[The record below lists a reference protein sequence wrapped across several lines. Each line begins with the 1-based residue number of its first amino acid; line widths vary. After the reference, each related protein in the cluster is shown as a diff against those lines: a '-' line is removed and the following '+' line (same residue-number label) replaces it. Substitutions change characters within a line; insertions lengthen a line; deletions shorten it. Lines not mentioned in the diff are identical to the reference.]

1 VRKAYTLKKDI
12 LPFQKDLPNVS
23 LSKLLD
29 EYLNFKDAKLILFD
43 LETLGLNPNFEYEQ
57 ITEVSA
63 WVVDGNNM
71 EIIETLNCGIKL
83 NESALTLLNDSTSIE
98 RINWMERQKKRSG
111 SSFDSPTE
119 ILDMTHYYDLNA
131 ETNIKESEGVSKF
144 IDLINKYENVI
155 TVAHNA
161 KFDVKFMT
169 VRSSK
174 YEKKFPITN
183 TLDTLKLSR
192 YFFSPLVLKLANHKD
207 VKNVYDALFRKRK
220 DFIHISSKLGELAN
234 ALNID
239 SSSWHSA
246 DADVKMMY
254 EILKYM
260 INFFETH
267 KDEDIQKYQ
276 KQILKRNIGKYKSK

>member
-1 VRKAYTLKKDI
+1 MRKAYTLKKDI

-29 EYLNFKDAKLILFD
+29 EYLDFTDAKLILFD

-57 ITEVSA
+57 ITEISA

-71 EIIETLNCGIKL
+71 EVIETLNCGIQL
-83 NESALTLLNDSTSIE
+83 NESAQTLIDDATSIE
-98 RINWMERQKKRSG
+98 RINWVARQKKRRG
-111 SSFDSPTE
+111 NSFDSPTE
-119 ILDMTHYYDLNA
+119 ILDMTHYYDLNT
-131 ETNIKESEGVSKF
+131 ETNIKEYEGVSKF

-169 VRSSK
+169 IRSSK

-192 YFFSPLVLKLANHKD
+192 YFFSPLVLKLATHND
-207 VKNVYDALFRKRK
+207 VKEIYNSLFRPHT

-234 ALNID
+234 ALSID

-246 DADVKMMY
+246 DADVGMMY
-254 EILKYM
+254 EILKFM
-260 INFFETH
+260 MNFFETH
-267 KDEDIQKYQ
+267 KDEDIQTYQ
-276 KQILKRNIGKYKSK
+276 KQILKRNIGKNKPK

>member
-1 VRKAYTLKKDI
+1 MRKAYTLKKDI

-29 EYLNFKDAKLILFD
+29 EYLDFTDAKLILFD

-57 ITEVSA
+57 ITEISA

-71 EIIETLNCGIKL
+71 EVIETLNCGIKL
-83 NESALTLLNDSTSIE
+83 NESAQTLIDDATSIE
-98 RINWMERQKKRSG
+98 RINWVDRQKKRRG
-111 SSFDSPTE
+111 TTFDSPTE
-119 ILDMTHYYDLNA
+119 ILDMTHYYDLNT
-131 ETNIKESEGVSKF
+131 ETNIKEYEGVSKF

-169 VRSSK
+169 IRSSK
-174 YEKKFPITN
+174 YEKQFPVTN

-192 YFFSPLVLKLANHKD
+192 YFFSPLVLKLATHTD
-207 VKNVYDALFRKRK
+207 VKDIYNSLFRQRT

-254 EILKYM
+254 EILKFM
-260 INFFETH
+260 MNFFETH
-267 KDEDIQKYQ
+267 KDEDIQTYQ
-276 KQILKRNIGKYKSK
+276 KQILKRNIGKNKPK

>member
-1 VRKAYTLKKDI
+1 MRKSYSLKKDI
-12 LPFQKDLPNVS
+12 LPFQKDLPTVS

-29 EYLNFKDAKLILFD
+29 EYLNFQDCKLILFD

-57 ITEVSA
+57 ITQLSA
-63 WVVDGNNM
+63 SVVNGNNM
-71 EIIETLNCGIKL
+71 EIIETLNCGVQL
-83 NESALTLLNDSTSIE
+83 NESALTLINDPTSVE
-98 RINWMERQKKRSG
+98 RINWVDRQNKRRG
-111 SSFDSPTE
+111 NAFDNPAE
-119 ILDMTHYYDLNA
+119 ILNMTHYFDLPPEN
-131 ETNIKESEGVSKF
+131 NMKESDVISKF
-144 IDLINKYENVI
+144 IDLVYKYENVI
-155 TVAHNA
+155 VVAHNA

-174 YEKKFPITN
+174 YEKKFPITK

-192 YFFSPLVLKLANHKD
+192 YFFSPLILKLAKHMD
-207 VKNVYDALFRKRK
+207 VVDIYNALFRQRK
-220 DFIHISSKLGELAN
+220 DFGHISSKLGELAY

-254 EILKYM
+254 EVLKFM
-260 INFFETH
+260 LKFFEKH
-267 KDEDIQKYQ
+267 KNEDIISYQ

>member
-1 VRKAYTLKKDI
+1 MRKAYTLKKDI
-12 LPFQKDLPNVS
+12 LPFQKDLPTVS

-29 EYLNFKDAKLILFD
+29 EYLDFTDTKLILFD

-57 ITEVSA
+57 ITEISA
-63 WVVDGNNM
+63 WVVDGNTM
-71 EIIETLNCGIKL
+71 EVIETLNCGIQL
-83 NESALTLLNDSTSIE
+83 NESAQTLIDDATSIE
-98 RINWMERQKKRSG
+98 RINWVDRQKRRRG
-111 SSFDSPTE
+111 TTFDSPTE

-155 TVAHNA
+155 SVAHNA

-174 YEKKFPITN
+174 YEKKFPITK

-192 YFFSPLVLKLANHKD
+192 YFFSPLVLKLANHED
-207 VKNVYDALFRKRK
+207 VKGVYDSLFRKRK
-220 DFIHISSKLGELAN
+220 DFIHISSKLGEIAN
-234 ALNID
+234 ALDID

-246 DADVKMMY
+246 DADVGMMY
-254 EILKYM
+254 EILKFM
-260 INFFETH
+260 INFFETY
-267 KDEDIQKYQ
+267 KDEDIREYQ
-276 KQILKRNIGKYKSK
+276 KQILKRNVRKYK

>member
-29 EYLNFKDAKLILFD
+29 EYLDFTDAKLILFD

-57 ITEVSA
+57 ITEISA

-71 EIIETLNCGIKL
+71 EVIETLNCGIKL
-83 NESALTLLNDSTSIE
+83 NESAQTLIDDATSIE
-98 RINWMERQKKRSG
+98 RINWVARQKKRRG
-111 SSFDSPTE
+111 NSFDSPTE
-119 ILDMTHYYDLNA
+119 ILDMTHYYDLNT
-131 ETNIKESEGVSKF
+131 ETNIKENEGVSRF

-169 VRSSK
+169 IRSSK

-192 YFFSPLVLKLANHKD
+192 YFFSPLVLKLATHSD
-207 VKNVYDALFRKRK
+207 VKEIYNSLFRPHT

-234 ALNID
+234 ALSID

-246 DADVKMMY
+246 DADVGMMY
-254 EILKYM
+254 EILKFM
-260 INFFETH
+260 MNFFETH
-267 KDEDIQKYQ
+267 KDEDIQTYQ
-276 KQILKRNIGKYKSK
+276 KQILKRNIGKNKPK

>member
-29 EYLNFKDAKLILFD
+29 EYLDFTDAKLILFD

-57 ITEVSA
+57 ITEISA

-71 EIIETLNCGIKL
+71 EVIETLNCGIKL
-83 NESALTLLNDSTSIE
+83 NESAQTLIDDATSIE
-98 RINWMERQKKRSG
+98 RINWVARQKKRRG
-111 SSFDSPTE
+111 NSFDSPTE
-119 ILDMTHYYDLNA
+119 ILDMTHYYDLNT
-131 ETNIKESEGVSKF
+131 ETNIKEYEGVSKF

-169 VRSSK
+169 IRSSK

-192 YFFSPLVLKLANHKD
+192 YFFSPLVLKLATHND
-207 VKNVYDALFRKRK
+207 VKEIYNSLFRPHT

-234 ALNID
+234 ALSID

-246 DADVKMMY
+246 DADVGMMY
-254 EILKYM
+254 EILKFM
-260 INFFETH
+260 MNFFETH
-267 KDEDIQKYQ
+267 KDEDIQTYQ
-276 KQILKRNIGKYKSK
+276 KQILKRNIGKNKPK

>member
-1 VRKAYTLKKDI
+1 MRKSYSLKKDI

-29 EYLNFKDAKLILFD
+29 EYLNFQDAKLILFD
-43 LETLGLNPNFEYEQ
+43 LETMGLNPNFEYEQ
-57 ITEVSA
+57 ITQISA
-63 WVVDGNNM
+63 SVVDGNNM
-71 EIIETLNCGIKL
+71 EIIESLDCGVQL

-98 RINWMERQKKRSG
+98 RINWVERQKKKRG
-111 SSFDSPTE
+111 NAFDNPAE
-119 ILDMTHYYDLNA
+119 ILDMTHYFDLSP
-131 ETNIKESEGVSKF
+131 EDNIKESVAISKF
-144 IDLINKYENVI
+144 IDLVNKYENCIV
-155 TVAHNA
+155 VAHNA

-174 YEKKFPITN
+174 YEKKFPITK

-207 VKNVYDALFRKRK
+207 VTDIHNSLFRQRK
-220 DFIHISSKLGELAN
+220 NFVHISSKLGELAN

-246 DADVKMMY
+246 DADVNMMY
-254 EILKYM
+254 EVLKFM
-260 INFFETH
+260 LKFFEKH
-267 KDEDIQKYQ
+267 KNEDITSHQ
-276 KQILKRNIGKYKSK
+276 KQILKRNVGKYK